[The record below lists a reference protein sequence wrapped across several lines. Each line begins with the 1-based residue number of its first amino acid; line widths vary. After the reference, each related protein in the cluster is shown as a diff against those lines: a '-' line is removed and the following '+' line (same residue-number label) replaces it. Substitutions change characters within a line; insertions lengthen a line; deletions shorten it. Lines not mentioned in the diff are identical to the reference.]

1 MTINMNLFDGQFK
14 SKPNINLAG
23 SSRLQSRDNLINQA
37 IAERKKREQERKQ
50 QLSATKIQSLF
61 RSYMIR
67 KQLRHE
73 YRLKFEA
80 LFSSS
85 QSQTHTDAELKLLL
99 SYFVT
104 FYDPKIDQDVL
115 SKFSQFVVR
124 TKHVFV
130 NILLSSCSSNE
141 VEFAM
146 CKYLLI
152 HLLLL
157 NQKSSVPSQ
166 VSHSVSLRLID
177 YFTDPSS
184 YAALNYTP
192 EKYEPV
198 LATLLKFLINQ
209 GFLSHLVDYG
219 CSKIPRTCTSE
230 TQAPL
235 IYSIG
240 HLINRTFLFLHME
253 QKNKRETS
261 NELLI
266 ANKLCTELFIKCS
279 THPQVKLI
287 VQKLAQINLNST
299 G

>member
-1 MTINMNLFDGQFK
+1 MNLFDGQFK

-73 YRLKFEA
+73 YRLKFAA

-85 QSQTHTDAELKLLL
+85 QAAQTHTDAELKLLL

-104 FYDPKIDQDVL
+104 FYDSKIDQDVL
-115 SKFSQFVVR
+115 SKFSQFVVK

-130 NILLSSCSSNE
+130 NILLSSRSSSE

-157 NQKSSVPSQ
+157 NEKGPVPPAQ

-184 YAALNYTP
+184 YASLNYSP
-192 EKYEPV
+192 EHYEPV

-219 CSKIPRTCTSE
+219 CNKIPRTCTSE

-253 QKNKRETS
+253 QKNKRESS

-266 ANKLCTELFIKCS
+266 ANKLCTELFVKCS

-287 VQKLAQINLNST
+287 VHKLAQINFNST